1 MQNVGGEVHAED
13 GVTRSGQPGRV
24 RAFIARSSTRGRT
37 FPDVAGKSSG
47 DGREPRDEREVST
60 MTAKRK
66 LTAVVAAGVLAVGG
80 GLGGMVAFLSPYQG
94 PDTAVTV
101 PAAAS
106 GVSINGAS
114 SGSGTSSGNGGL
126 TGININSLTGNNGG
140 SKATTQGKQATQ
152 NNGGGQTTTQRTA
165 NGGG

>member
-1 MQNVGGEVHAED
+1 
-13 GVTRSGQPGRV
+13 
-24 RAFIARSSTRGRT
+24 
-37 FPDVAGKSSG
+37 
-47 DGREPRDEREVST
+47 

-94 PDTAVTV
+94 PDTAATV

-106 GVSINGAS
+106 GVSINGTTN
-114 SGSGTSSGNGGL
+114 SGGTANGSGGL

-140 SKATTQGKQATQ
+140 SKATAQGKQTAQ
-152 NNGGGQTTTQRTA
+152 NSGGNGKTTTQRA
-165 NGGG
+165 GNGGG